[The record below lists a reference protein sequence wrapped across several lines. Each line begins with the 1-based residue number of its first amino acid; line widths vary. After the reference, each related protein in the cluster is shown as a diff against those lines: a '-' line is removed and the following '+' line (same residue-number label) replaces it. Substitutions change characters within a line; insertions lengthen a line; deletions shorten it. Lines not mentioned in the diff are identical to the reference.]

1 MGSST
6 ETIKNVDVSRIV
18 KNSQLG
24 NTFKAL
30 ILNAGENIPN
40 GAPLVNES
48 FGQSMVNI
56 GGLYNEK
63 YMKALKYDT
72 KDTITYRVFDVDKL
86 LSWMQKNVN
95 PGISDISSYE
105 QGSVSLTVDAITYLE
120 VAYPGFN
127 NTDRTLVAED
137 GYTYKFKYT
146 VNNGKNYDIVLAMI
160 DGAQTADKYVK
171 TTYASNQE
179 ASVISVGSLVDGFWT
194 ITVKFKQKPVTASSK
209 FVTRTIS
216 IPEGLKYISKPD
228 PTYDIGSSI
237 AARFNGRTEGYG
249 ASQNEEGFTS
259 YRGWSV
265 ATVRYLGNY
274 EFEVTATAEYRYGDE
289 NDGLQAQ
296 ANNLQA
302 VNQGIREAMDK
313 FLSLKVYY
321 ILDGKVYIYQ
331 NLDSAFGNLYSNKRA
346 TIFPI
351 VPFKEYGVHVKNS
364 RARKAVLSKIG
375 MENKTF
381 RETLAQKELNSAYL
395 MFGVSPAS
403 SSKVATKCIYDT
415 LDKLRTGKSA
425 TGGFVSVSSFFRGRV
440 RQDMKMQFKG
450 MTVETQVDSA
460 GDVVSG
466 SIGPIGTYKRVVGYQ
481 SITSYDTEGNPYP
494 DSIVLLRFQKQIT
507 EEFYN
512 EIILYN
518 VKTAYTGVGSY
529 FVEGMRDWGGAL
541 NPKCLIPLVRDT
553 FTELN
558 IKDKCK
564 LLELSMN
571 LVVFVVQEIKLK
583 WYQTTL
589 FSVIVM
595 VVIMVI
601 AAVSQQ
607 YYAIGAASALTAVE
621 AAAITASASMAAI
634 ASVASF
640 TLMSLQM
647 MGTDLG
653 IFGQIAGIV
662 LAVYGGYSAY
672 TNTTLST
679 ANTAFAMA
687 SAAVDIV
694 GQVNSLLIQK
704 DLKALMTASQNS
716 ALEKEEVRKR
726 YEEMQDSLKQSLI
739 LPFVNRLDEIDMY
752 YDMAVGGRQSNYDIL
767 FSYENAYSQNILMA

>member
-18 KNSQLG
+18 KDDQLG

-105 QGSVSLTVDAITYLE
+105 QDSVSLTEDAITYLE

-137 GYTYKFKYT
+137 GYSYKFKYT
-146 VNNGKNYDIVLAMI
+146 VNNGRNYDIVLAMT

-179 ASVISVGSLVDGFWT
+179 ASVVSVGSLVDGFWT
-194 ITVKFKQKPVTASSK
+194 ITVKFKQKPVTASSN

-228 PTYDIGSSI
+228 PTYDIGAEI
-237 AARFNGRTEGYG
+237 AARFNGRVAVYG
-249 ASQNEEGFTS
+249 AYHNEDGSTS
-259 YRGWSV
+259 YRGRSV
-265 ATVRYLGNY
+265 ATVKYLGNY
-274 EFEVTATAEYRYGDE
+274 EFSVTATAEYGYSDE

-321 ILDGKVYIYQ
+321 ILDGKVYLYQ

-351 VPFKEYGVHVKNS
+351 IPFKEYGVHVKDS

-375 MENKTF
+375 MENNTF
-381 RETLAQKELNSAYL
+381 RKTLAQKELNSAYL
-395 MFGVSPAS
+395 MFGVSPS
-403 SSKVATKCIYDT
+403 SKNKVATKCIYET

-425 TGGFVSVSSFFRGRV
+425 TGGFVSVNSFFRGRV

-466 SIGPIGTYKRVVGYQ
+466 SIGPIGTYKRVKFAMP
-481 SITSYDTEGNPYP
+481 ITSYDTEGNPYN
-494 DSIVLLRFQKQIT
+494 DAITTIRFQKQIT

-512 EIILYN
+512 EIILYD
-518 VKTAYTGVGSY
+518 VTTVYTGVGKS
-529 FVEGMRDWGGAL
+529 FVEGMRDRGGEL
-541 NPKCLIPLVRDT
+541 NPKCVIPLVRDT

-558 IKDKCK
+558 IKDKCE

-571 LVVFVVQEIKLK
+571 LIVFVVQEIKVK
-583 WYQTTL
+583 WYQTTF
-589 FSVIVM
+589 FSVITMAVVM
-595 VVIMVI
+595 VV
-601 AAVSQQ
+601 AAVTQQ
-607 YYAIGAASALTAVE
+607 YYVVGAASAATAVE
-621 AAAITASASMAAI
+621 VAAISASASMAAI
-634 ASVASF
+634 TSVASF

-653 IFGQIAGIV
+653 VFGQIASIA

-687 SAAVDIV
+687 SSAVDIV

-704 DLKALMTASQNS
+704 DLKALMTASQKS

-726 YEEMQDSLKQSLI
+726 YEEMQDTLKQSLI
-739 LPFVNRLDEIDMY
+739 LPFVNRFDEIDMY
-752 YDMAVGGRQSNYDIL
+752 YDMAVGGRQCNYDIL
-767 FSYENAYSQNILMA
+767 FSYENAYSQNILTA

>member
-18 KNSQLG
+18 KDSQLG

-105 QGSVSLTVDAITYLE
+105 RGSVSLTEDAITYLE

-137 GYTYKFKYT
+137 GYNYKFKYT
-146 VNNGKNYDIVLAMI
+146 VNNGRNYDIVLAMT

-179 ASVISVGSLVDGFWT
+179 ASVVSVGSLVDGFWT

-228 PTYDIGSSI
+228 PTYDIGASI
-237 AARFNGRTEGYG
+237 AAQFNGRGAGYG
-249 ASQNEEGFTS
+249 EYSTEVGTS
-259 YRGWSV
+259 YYGWSV
-265 ATVRYLGNY
+265 ATVKYLGNY
-274 EFEVTATAEYRYGDE
+274 EFSVTATAEYEYDRE

-302 VNQGIREAMDK
+302 VYRGIREAMDK

-321 ILDGKVYIYQ
+321 ILDGKVYLYQ

-351 VPFKEYGVHVKNS
+351 IPFKENGVHVKNS
-364 RARKAVLSKIG
+364 RARKAILSKIG

-395 MFGVSPAS
+395 MFGVSPS
-403 SSKVATKCIYDT
+403 SSNKVATKCIYET
-415 LDKLRTGKSA
+415 LDKLRSGTA
-425 TGGFVSVSSFFRGRV
+425 TGGLVSVGGFFRGRV

-450 MTVETQVDSA
+450 MTVETQVYSA

-466 SIGPIGTYKRVVGYQ
+466 SIGPIGTYKRVNFAMP
-481 SITSYDTEGNPYP
+481 ITSYDIEGNPYN
-494 DSIVLLRFQKQIT
+494 DAITTIRFQKQIT

-512 EIILYN
+512 EIILYD
-518 VKTAYTGVGSY
+518 VTTVYTGVGSY
-529 FVEGMRDWGGAL
+529 FVEGMRDRGGAL
-541 NPKCLIPLVRDT
+541 NPKCVIPLVRDT

-595 VVIMVI
+595 VVIMVV

-621 AAAITASASMAAI
+621 VAAITASASMAAI

-726 YEEMQDSLKQSLI
+726 YEEMQDTLKQSLI

-752 YDMAVGGRQSNYDIL
+752 YDMAVGGRQCNYDIL
-767 FSYENAYSQNILMA
+767 FSYENAYSQNILTA

>member
-18 KNSQLG
+18 KDSQLG

-105 QGSVSLTVDAITYLE
+105 RGSVSLTEDAITYLE

-137 GYTYKFKYT
+137 GYNYKFKYT
-146 VNNGKNYDIVLAMI
+146 VNNGRNYDIVLAMT

-179 ASVISVGSLVDGFWT
+179 ASVVSVGSLVDGFWT
-194 ITVKFKQKPVTASSK
+194 ITVKFKQKPVTASSN

-228 PTYDIGSSI
+228 PTYDIGASI
-237 AARFNGRTEGYG
+237 AAQFNGRVAGYG
-249 ASQNEEGFTS
+249 EYHNEDGSTS
-259 YRGWSV
+259 YRGRSV
-265 ATVRYLGNY
+265 ATVKYLGNY
-274 EFEVTATAEYRYGDE
+274 EFSVTATAEYGYSDE

-321 ILDGKVYIYQ
+321 ILDGKVYLYQ

-351 VPFKEYGVHVKNS
+351 IPFKEYGVHVKDS
-364 RARKAVLSKIG
+364 RARKAILSKIG

-395 MFGVSPAS
+395 MFGVSPS
-403 SSKVATKCIYDT
+403 YSNKVATKCIYDT
-415 LDKLRTGKSA
+415 LDKLRTGNAA
-425 TGGFVSVSSFFRGRV
+425 TGSFAPVGKFFRGRV
-440 RQDMKMQFKG
+440 RQDMKMQFNG
-450 MTVETQVDSA
+450 MTVETQVDSV

-466 SIGPIGTYKRVVGYQ
+466 SIGPIGTYKRVVGSRQ
-481 SITSYDTEGNPYP
+481 IVSYDTEGFPYNEN
-494 DSIVLLRFQKQIT
+494 IIELRYQKQIT

-512 EIILYN
+512 EIILYD
-518 VKTAYTGVGSY
+518 VTTVYTGVGKG
-529 FVEGMRDWGGAL
+529 FVEGMLDRGGAL
-541 NPKCLIPLVRDT
+541 NPKCVIPLVRDT

-564 LLELSMN
+564 ILELSMN

-595 VVIMVI
+595 VVIIVI
-601 AAVSQQ
+601 AAITQQ
-607 YYAIGAASALTAVE
+607 YYLIGAAGALTAVE
-621 AAAITASASMAAI
+621 VAAITASASMAAI
-634 ASVASF
+634 TSVASF

-653 IFGQIAGIV
+653 VFGQIAGIA

-679 ANTAFAMA
+679 ANTTFAMA

-704 DLKALMTASQNS
+704 DLKALMTASQKS
-716 ALEKEEVRKR
+716 ALEKEEVRKK
-726 YEEMQDSLKQSLI
+726 YEEMQDTLKQSLI
-739 LPFVNRLDEIDMY
+739 LPFVNRFDEIDMY
-752 YDMAVGGRQSNYDIL
+752 YDMAVGGRQCNYDIL